1 MELSLPIRALGSARV
16 GLNVRNGLELG
27 PVGRVEDLE
36 GKLVPVDCYGEIVPH
51 GIQEIRLEQ
60 YIAVVRTDAKLLS
73 SVRRQRLIERCPCK
87 LASVTVRPPPP
98 HAHTHLSQSV
108 APWDFPAASL
118 STYRSGAQRRGC
130 RRLAR

>member
-16 GLNVRNGLELG
+16 GLDVRNGLELG

-36 GKLVPVDCYGEIVPH
+36 GKLVPVDCNGEVVPH
-51 GIQEIRLEQ
+51 GFQEFSLEQ
-60 YIAVVRTDAKLLS
+60 YRAVVRTDAKLLG

-87 LASVTVRPPPP
+87 LASVTY
-98 HAHTHLSQSV
+98 ASQSV
-108 APWDFPAASL
+108 SGPLVFPCRLL
-118 STYRSGAQRRGC
+118 STYRSGAQRREC

>member
-1 MELSLPIRALGSARV
+1 MELSLPIRALGGARV

-27 PVGRVEDLE
+27 PVGRVEHLE

-87 LASVTVRPPPP
+87 LASVTVRHRHHPTHTRISVSQWSLGISLPP
-98 HAHTHLSQSV
+98 L
-108 APWDFPAASL
+108 
-118 STYRSGAQRRGC
+118 
-130 RRLAR
+130 